1 MKHFIQLW
9 KHFYRRSKPEASQS
23 SALWWRFSFISAN
36 CEFCL

>member
-23 SALWWRFSFISAN
+23 SAL
-36 CEFCL
+36 